1 MKKKIFITG
10 GSGFIGKNII
20 EAFSDKYELLAP
32 SHKELELLDEDRVRD
47 YFKKHEVDTVIHSA
61 VRPGHR
67 NVKDPSSQLINNARM
82 FFNLARNKHLFKK
95 MIFLSS
101 GCVYDQRFYQP
112 KLKEECFDAHVPI
125 DEAGLSKY
133 IAAKYIEEA
142 GEIIELRIFGI
153 FGKYEDYSIRFISNM
168 ICKALFDLALTMKQD
183 KRFDYVW
190 VDDLMPIL
198 EYFIG
203 QNGEHKA
210 YNVTPDRSVRLL
222 EIAEMV
228 REISGKDLPINVAS
242 KEIGT
247 EYSGDNARLRKE
259 MKSLHF
265 TPLRNA
271 VEQLYSWYKENQ
283 RMINKEL
290 LMVDK

>member
-10 GSGFIGKNII
+10 GSGFIGRNIV
-20 EAFSDKYELLAP
+20 EAFFEKYEILAP
-32 SHKELELLDEDRVRD
+32 SHKELELLDEDRVKA
-47 YFKKHEVDTVIHSA
+47 YLEKHKVDVIIHSA

-67 NVKDPSSQLINNARM
+67 NIKDPSNQLINNTRM
-82 FFNLARNKHLFKK
+82 FFNLARNKHVFKK

-112 KLKEECFDAHVPI
+112 KLKEKCFDSHVPI
-125 DEAGLSKY
+125 DETGLSKY
-133 IAAKYIEEA
+133 IAAKYVEKEEN
-142 GEIIELRIFGI
+142 IIELRIFGI
-153 FGKYEDYSIRFISNM
+153 FGKYEDYAIRFISNM
-168 ICKALFDLALTMKQD
+168 ICKALFNLPLTMKQD

-203 QNGEHKA
+203 QNGEQRA

-242 KEIGT
+242 KEMGT

-259 MKSLHF
+259 IKSLHF